1 MKDSQDQ
8 PSFKLPNQDL
18 NLELSESEELGRL
31 KAELQRY
38 RTLDENLPVG
48 YFTLSSEGIILTVN
62 SFALARLGYCAEE
75 LREQSI
81 FNITHPED
89 REKLQ
94 ANLTAIFENPLESC
108 DWELRQIGKAG
119 NILWMKATAR
129 AVPEVEPNQLMLI
142 CEDITQRQQVENEL
156 RSTKAV
162 LEYAV
167 EGISRLDEQG
177 RYIAVNRAYAGTLGY
192 TPEEMIGREWYPTV
206 HPEDQEKMMLAYQ
219 QMLIDG
225 KVKVEAKGV
234 RKDGSVFYKQLVM
247 VTAFDS
253 QNQFIGH
260 HCFMKDITERK
271 QAEAALQKAHD
282 ELERRVEE
290 RTAELTLANTL
301 LKQEIAE
308 RRRAEEERQKLASLV
323 ENSMDFIAMSSLEG
337 KIIFLN
343 EAGQKM
349 VGLDNLEAALAKPM
363 SDYFSEEGWAQFC
376 EVTLPAVLT
385 TGHWEAE
392 GQLRHF
398 KTGQLIDVHR
408 SCFVVKHPQTGE
420 KLCLATV
427 QRDITER
434 KRAEEHLIRISK
446 AVESASDAIG
456 MADVTGTSIYH
467 NRAFLN
473 LFEYTVDELNAA
485 GGPPA
490 IYSNPNVAR
499 EVFDAIT
506 RGNSWNG
513 EVQMHTRTSCPVL
526 ILLRADA
533 IKDDKNN
540 IIGLIGVHTD
550 ITERKRAEIALRQQT
565 EREKLIGLISQRIR
579 QSLNLNEILNT
590 TAAEV
595 REFLETDR
603 VFIYRFE
610 PDWSGVIVVES
621 VGSDW
626 TPVLGTKIKDCYF
639 AETYVE
645 PYRNGRIQA
654 TDDIYAAGFSE
665 CHIDL
670 LAKLQIRATLVV
682 PVLQGNQLWGLLV
695 VNHCCAPRQWQRLEI
710 DLIKQLATQVGIAI
724 QQSELYQQVQLLN
737 VDLENQVQERTHQL
751 QQALNFESM
760 LKRVTDH
767 VRDSL
772 DESQIL
778 QTAVRDLTEV
788 LDTEG
793 CDTALYDPTRATAM
807 ISYEY
812 TPRVSPAKGR
822 IIRMADFP
830 EGYRQLLQGQYF
842 QFCELSPSLREPLS
856 ILACPIFDNK
866 VVLGDMWLFK
876 QQDDGFNELE
886 IRLVQQVA
894 NQCAIAIRQA
904 RLFQAAQAQVE
915 ELEKLNRL
923 KDDFLNTISHEL
935 RTPMSNIKMA
945 MQMLE
950 ISMNQ
955 QKMVEGET
963 SKAQAA
969 TTPTFR
975 YFKILQDE
983 SEREISLINDLLALQ
998 QLDAGTQPL
1007 MLTTIHLQNWIS
1019 HVIEPFE
1026 QQFRKQQ
1033 QILHVEI
1040 ASDLPPLVSDM
1051 SALGRILSELLNNAC
1066 KYTPP
1071 QGEITVTARVES
1083 GMLQLG
1089 VSNTGIEIPASE
1101 FTHIFDKFY
1110 RIPSADPWK
1119 QGGTGLGLALAKK
1132 LAEHLGGRLWVESGE
1147 GRTYFTLELPVT

>member
-18 NLELSESEELGRL
+18 NLELSESEEVCRL

-38 RTLDENLPVG
+38 RTLSENLPVG

-62 SFALARLGYCAEE
+62 SFAATHLGYGVEE
-75 LREQSI
+75 LTEQSI
-81 FNITHPED
+81 FNLTHPED
-89 REKLQ
+89 REQLQ
-94 ANLTAIFENPLESC
+94 ANLKAIFENPIESC
-108 DWELRQIGKAG
+108 DLEGRQISKDG
-119 NILWMKATAR
+119 NILWMRTIAHAL
-129 AVPEVEPNQLMLI
+129 PENELILI
-142 CEDITQRQQVENEL
+142 CEDVTQRKQVENEL
-156 RSTKAV
+156 RSTKSV

-219 QMLIDG
+219 QMLIEG

-260 HCFMKDITERK
+260 HRFMKDITERK

-290 RTAELTLANTL
+290 RTAELTQANAL
-301 LKQEIAE
+301 LKEEIAE

-323 ENSMDFIAMSSLEG
+323 ENSTDFIAMSSLEG

-343 EAGQKM
+343 EAGQKL
-349 VGLDNLEAALAKPM
+349 VGLDSLEAALAKQM

-376 EVTLPAVLT
+376 EVTLPAILT
-385 TGHWEAE
+385 TGHWEGE

-398 KTGQLIDVHR
+398 KTGKLIDVQR
-408 SCFVVKHPQTGE
+408 SCFVVKHPQTG
-420 KLCLATV
+420 KSLCLATV
-427 QRDITER
+427 QCDITER
-434 KRAEEHLIRISK
+434 K
-446 AVESASDAIG
+446 
-456 MADVTGTSIYH
+456 
-467 NRAFLN
+467 
-473 LFEYTVDELNAA
+473 
-485 GGPPA
+485 
-490 IYSNPNVAR
+490 
-499 EVFDAIT
+499 
-506 RGNSWNG
+506 
-513 EVQMHTRTSCPVL
+513 Q
-526 ILLRADA
+526 
-533 IKDDKNN
+533 
-540 IIGLIGVHTD
+540 
-550 ITERKRAEIALRQQT
+550 AEIALRQQT
-565 EREKLIGLISQRIR
+565 EREKLLGLISPRIR
-579 QSLNLNEILNT
+579 HSLNLNEILNT
-590 TAAEV
+590 TVGEV

-610 PDWSGVIVVES
+610 SDWSGVIVVES
-621 VGSDW
+621 VGSGW
-626 TPVLGTKIKDCYF
+626 TPILGTKIKDCYF

-670 LAKLQIRATLVV
+670 LAKLQVRATLVV
-682 PVLQGNQLWGLLV
+682 PVLQGDQLWGLLV
-695 VNHCCAPRQWQRLEI
+695 VNHCCAPRQWQTLEI
-710 DLIKQLATQVGIAI
+710 DLIKRLATQVGIAI

-737 VDLENQVQERTHQL
+737 VDLESQVQERTRQL

-778 QTAVRDLTEV
+778 QTAVEDLTEV
-788 LDTEG
+788 LGIDG
-793 CDTALYDPTRATAM
+793 CDTALYDPTLATAM

-812 TPRVSPAKGR
+812 TPRLSPAKGR

-950 ISMNQ
+950 ISINQ
-955 QKMVEGET
+955 QKMLEGET

-969 TTPTFR
+969 TPPTFR

-983 SEREISLINDLLALQ
+983 SEREISLINDLLDLQ

-1026 QQFRKQQ
+1026 QRFCKQQ

-1119 QGGTGLGLALAKK
+1119 QGGTGLGLALAHK
-1132 LAEHLGGRLWVESGE
+1132 LAEHLGGRLWVESGKD
-1147 GRTYFTLELPVT
+1147 RTCFTLELPVTGETL